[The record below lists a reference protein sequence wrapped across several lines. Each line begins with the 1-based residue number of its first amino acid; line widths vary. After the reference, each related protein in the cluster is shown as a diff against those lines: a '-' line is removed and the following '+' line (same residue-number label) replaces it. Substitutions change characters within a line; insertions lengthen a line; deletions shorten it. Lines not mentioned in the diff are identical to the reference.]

1 VFLFIIKNEPSA
13 KEVLMANKVNKKTR
27 KREKQLK
34 KVKQL
39 IKVSDLS
46 QKKKCTFV
54 TICLILKFGLYCR
67 KMSGCLNGLPN
78 RSLREIRC
86 YVVYDVDI

>member
-1 VFLFIIKNEPSA
+1 VQIKIPFLFILKNEPSA
-13 KEVLMANKVNKKTR
+13 KEVLMANRVNKKTR

-46 QKKKCTFV
+46 CKTF
-54 TICLILKFGLYCR
+54 IQL
-67 KMSGCLNGLPN
+67 SQ
-78 RSLREIRC
+78 
-86 YVVYDVDI
+86 VD